1 MLAVFEILD
10 VTKYFAKCSFF
21 LHKFISRQFY
31 TNENFLY
38 QLSFFMLPILL
49 LNWNKTCC
57 IDLFSTS
64 FVKLLNIRLD
74 DCSLFLSHLKSV
86 FLIVIGREQN
96 HISASLQE
104 DHKSVISC
112 NHKCPAAQVQIWRR
126 TEKQVQHQTHKL
138 ISFFYDKLS

>member
-1 MLAVFEILD
+1 MLTVFEILD

-21 LHKFISRQFY
+21 FHKFISRQFY
-31 TNENFLY
+31 TNQKILY
-38 QLSFFMLPILL
+38 QLRFFMLPILL
-49 LNWNKTCC
+49 LNWNKTWC

-74 DCSLFLSHLKSV
+74 ECSLFLSHLKSV

-96 HISASLQE
+96 YISASLQE

-112 NHKCPAAQVQIWRR
+112 NRKCPAAQVQIWRW